1 MDPRFLAHNVH
12 LTHPGKF
19 EQLDPHLSY
28 IKTLKY
34 SYRWPMIDL
43 LPTIEPGIYTLEG
56 GRQIGKTTLIKQWMA
71 KLLKEG
77 INPLSIAFLSGE
89 LIEDFQSLLH
99 LLRFQLESMP
109 KNQIIYLIID
119 EVSYIRDWDK
129 GIKFAADAGMLRN
142 AVLILTGSDT
152 TFIREARMRFP
163 GRRGKA
169 DVTNFHLHPL
179 SFREY
184 ITLVGGV
191 KIKKKYTLKEREF
204 LFDHFQLYLIHGGY
218 LTAINDLAMRGKILE
233 STLVTYS
240 DWIRGDVLKRH
251 KQELYLREILEG
263 VIKRYTAQ
271 VTWNTFAADLSIDH
285 PKTVMEYLTLLE
297 SMDAIYIQ
305 SALVEHKLTGAPKK
319 AKKVTFRDPFIFH
332 ALKSW
337 VQPKQDTFQNQ
348 ILADLHNPKVCS
360 LLVEGCVVNHYA
372 RFYPTYYIK
381 SEGEV
386 DVAYLDEGRFFPV
399 EVKWTEQLSPS
410 DLKQI
415 MKYPNGIILTKQKEP
430 GLIQHIPTLPVFQA
444 LLELP

>member
-1 MDPRFLAHNVH
+1 MDPRFLAHNTH
-12 LTHPGKF
+12 LAHPGKF
-19 EQLDPHLSY
+19 AKLDPHLSY

-34 SYRWPMIDL
+34 AYLWPLIDQ
-43 LPTIEPGIYTLEG
+43 LPKREPGIYTLEG
-56 GRQIGKTTLIKQWMA
+56 GRQIGKTTLLKQWMA

-77 INPLSIAFLSGE
+77 VPPQTIVFLSGE

-109 KNQIIYLIID
+109 QDKLLYIIID

-129 GIKFAADAGMLRN
+129 AIKFAADAGMLRKTI
-142 AVLILTGSDT
+142 LMLTGSDS
-152 TFIREARMRFP
+152 TFIKEARMRFP

-169 DVTNFHLHPL
+169 ELADFHLYPL

-184 ITLVGGV
+184 IILCGAV
-191 KIKKKYTLKEREF
+191 KIKQRYSEKEREV
-204 LFDHFQLYLIHGGY
+204 LFDHFLLYLIHGGY
-218 LTAINDLAMRGKILE
+218 LTAINDLAMRGRILE

-240 DWIRGDVLKRH
+240 DWIRGDMLKRH
-251 KQELYLREILEG
+251 KQERYLKEILEG

-305 SALVEHKLTGAPKK
+305 SALIEHKLTEAPKK
-319 AKKVTFRDPFIFH
+319 AKKVTFRDPFIYH

-337 VQPKQDTFQNQ
+337 VRPKQDAYQNQ
-348 ILADLHNPKVCS
+348 ILVDINNPKICS
-360 LLVEGCVVNHYA
+360 QLVEGCVVNHYA
-372 RFYPTYYIK
+372 RHYPTYYLK
-381 SEGEV
+381 GEGEV
-386 DVAYLDEGRFFPV
+386 DVAYVDGGRFYPV
-399 EVKWTEQLSPS
+399 EVKWAEQLAQS

-415 MKYPNGIILTKQKEP
+415 LKYPNGLILTKQKVSGFVQNTP
-430 GLIQHIPTLPVFQA
+430 ILPIFQA
-444 LLELP
+444 LLEMT